1 MRRLTRAATPRY
13 PHASAS
19 FAYAKAQ
26 PRPERALGQRPIHTG
41 CTSREFKR
49 LKRLTV
55 PRAEDYIGALGRT
68 AALARWRVREA
79 PHCLYGESSGH
90 DLWPCRM
97 CGCRRLRFL
106 PETDFRRSRLVPGCL
121 TSESEERETW
131 TAESLR
137 AASSNEMG
145 FGLFRRRGGH
155 WKRLWRSTFQG
166 NTVGFRKAHA
176 LRKTRVG
183 PRQTCDL
190 PESISSNLRV

>member
-1 MRRLTRAATPRY
+1 MRRPACAATPRY
-13 PHASAS
+13 PRASTS
-19 FAYAKAQ
+19 FAYAKAW
-26 PRPERALGQRPIHTG
+26 PHPEKSLGQRPIHTG
-41 CTSREFKR
+41 RASGEFKR

-55 PRAEDYIGALGRT
+55 PRAKDYIALLGRT

-90 DLWPCRM
+90 DPWPCRM
-97 CGCRRLRFL
+97 CGYRRLRFL
-106 PETDFRRSRLVPGCL
+106 PETVFRRSLNASGCL

-137 AASSNEMG
+137 TASPNGMG
-145 FGLFRRRGGH
+145 FGLFREEGGH
-155 WKRLWRSTFQG
+155 WKRLWRSTFKV
-166 NTVGFRKAHA
+166 TLWSFRRAIVCVV
-176 LRKTRVG
+176 RVG